1 MDAEWYKLGLALRVP
16 VNILDGL
23 ITQSHESNA
32 FKLKEVIHSWLAKT
46 SPTFVTWETVIYA
59 IKGNIVNNK
68 AKANEI
74 CDHLGVVK
82 GQ

>member
-1 MDAEWYKLGLALRVP
+1 MDAEWYKLGLALCVP
-16 VNILDGL
+16 DNILNGL
-23 ITQSHESNA
+23 KIQSHKKNA

-59 IKGNIVNNK
+59 VKGNIVYNK

-74 CDHLGVVK
+74 YDYLGVAK